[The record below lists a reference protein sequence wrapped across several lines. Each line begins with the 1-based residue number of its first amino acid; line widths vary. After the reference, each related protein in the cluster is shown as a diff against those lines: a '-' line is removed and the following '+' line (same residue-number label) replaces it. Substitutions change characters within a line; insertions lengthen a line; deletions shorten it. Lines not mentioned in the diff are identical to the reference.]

1 MSKTPS
7 GRPEARVHSTIC
19 DGFSVSGDTRA
30 PVDRDGPVIR
40 KSSGAPTGEGGPVI
54 RRVIG
59 ATPVSRPAETE
70 KTTELYGQAKSDEL
84 TDAEL
89 GRSIV
94 LTVALP
100 AFVIGFL
107 IGMLLL

>member
-1 MSKTPS
+1 MDYHS
-7 GRPEARVHSTIC
+7 GSFIIGAAMTV
-19 DGFSVSGDTRA
+19 DDTRA
-30 PVDRDGPVIR
+30 PIDRDEPVIR
-40 KSSGAPTGEGGPVI
+40 KS
-54 RRVIG
+54 IG
-59 ATPVSRPAETE
+59 AAPVSRPAKTQEITE
-70 KTTELYGQAKSDEL
+70 QYAVAKSDEL

>member
-1 MSKTPS
+1 MT
-7 GRPEARVHSTIC
+7 V
-19 DGFSVSGDTRA
+19 DDTRA

-40 KSSGAPTGEGGPVI
+40 KSIGAPTEREGGPVI

-59 ATPVSRPAETE
+59 AAPVSRPARTQ
-70 KTTELYGQAKSDEL
+70 KISDHYGIAKPDEL
-84 TDAEL
+84 SDVELGMSIVNDAEL

-100 AFVIGFL
+100 AFAIGCL
-107 IGMLLL
+107 VGMLLF